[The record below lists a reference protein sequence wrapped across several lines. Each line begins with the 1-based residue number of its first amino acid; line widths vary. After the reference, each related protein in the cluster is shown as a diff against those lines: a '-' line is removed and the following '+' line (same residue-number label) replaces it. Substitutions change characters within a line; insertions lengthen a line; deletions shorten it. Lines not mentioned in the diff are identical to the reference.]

1 MGKHETVRA
10 GAIAEVWRLLKQ
22 GIDIPAAWH
31 APLQEELRDLAHP
44 HMAVLMHKR
53 AKFGAEDA
61 RWHDELHH
69 FVSQTLWPH
78 IAKSE
83 LLAGRNE
90 AQVAELLDEVVA
102 ASQRREA
109 ERETEIP
116 LTSRFDTSWAT

>member
-1 MGKHETVRA
+1 MGKHETVKT

-31 APLQEELRDLAHP
+31 APLQEELRDLAHS

-53 AKFGAEDA
+53 TKFGAQDA

-83 LLAGRNE
+83 LLSGRNE

-109 ERETEIP
+109 EYETEIP

>member
-1 MGKHETVRA
+1 MGKHTVVKS
-10 GAIAEVWRLLKQ
+10 GAIAEVWRLLRQ

-53 AKFGAEDA
+53 AKFGADDA
-61 RWHDELHH
+61 RWHDELHY
-69 FVSQTLWPH
+69 FVGQTLWPH

-109 ERETEIP
+109 EREAELP
-116 LTSRFDTSWAT
+116 LTSRFDTSWAV